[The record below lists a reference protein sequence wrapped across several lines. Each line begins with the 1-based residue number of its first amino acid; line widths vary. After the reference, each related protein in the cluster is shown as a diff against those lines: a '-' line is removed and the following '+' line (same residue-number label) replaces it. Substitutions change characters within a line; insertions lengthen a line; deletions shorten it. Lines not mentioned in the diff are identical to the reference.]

1 MVEIKR
7 EDLQPIAEE
16 VVKKVPRRMVKNC
29 AHFVVWAEMVLDMQL
44 TLTNVDCW

>member
-29 AHFVVWAEMVLDMQL
+29 AHFVVWAEMVFGYATDSDQ
-44 TLTNVDCW
+44 C